1 MSVLNTL
8 VGNLLVWLVAS
19 LSLACKSCMSPGR
32 LSVHLGV
39 SVRWRVVLPEVRI
52 LSLDSYVGV
61 NQKEWGHVLKMHFHK
76 RHMGILEIDN
86 WAGTL
91 RRQGLNPDMSVP
103 VVETQRATAD
113 LLEESRV
120 EGLKVTLGRHIEA
133 LRGQNLN
140 VLKRTSKRAAELE
153 DDDTDVGI

>member
-1 MSVLNTL
+1 M
-8 VGNLLVWLVAS
+8 
-19 LSLACKSCMSPGR
+19 R
-32 LSVHLGV
+32 
-39 SVRWRVVLPEVRI
+39 
-52 LSLDSYVGV
+52 
-61 NQKEWGHVLKMHFHK
+61 FHK

-86 WAGTL
+86 WAGRL

-103 VVETQRATAD
+103 VVETRRATAD

-133 LRGQNLN
+133 LRGQNVN

-153 DDDTDVGI
+153 DDDTDEGI